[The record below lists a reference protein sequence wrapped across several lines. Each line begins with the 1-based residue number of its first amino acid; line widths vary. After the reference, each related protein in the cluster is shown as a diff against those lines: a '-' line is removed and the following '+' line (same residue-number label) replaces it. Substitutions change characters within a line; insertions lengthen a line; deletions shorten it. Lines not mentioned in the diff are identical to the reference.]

1 MSTVYENENNSIETL
16 LKQVELLI
24 EKNDDIKLSE
34 YIERI
39 HYADLSE
46 IIMELDDEKRNIV
59 FAVLSIEDAAKVLEE
74 IDSDVFVSLMSSL
87 SIEQKRR
94 LIDIMSLDD
103 IVDQLGELSETEQKD
118 IISHMDIEDAKD
130 VKELLVYE
138 DDTAGGIM
146 TTDYIAVGKNL
157 TAYKAIES
165 LRKDAEDAET
175 VYYVYVVD
183 ENEKLV
189 GVMSLRELILASPT
203 KKVEDIMNDNV
214 IKVYVD
220 EDQEDVARKVSKYDL
235 LAIPVTDGNKML
247 KGIIT
252 VDDVIDVIEEEA
264 TEDILK
270 FAGTSEEISGEENL
284 IIKIFNSIKSRL
296 PWLIVTIFGG
306 LVSARIMSE
315 FQGTLNAN
323 TTLALFVPIL
333 AGMGGNA
340 GTQSST
346 ITVRSIAMGNI
357 VGKEAIRTVIQEIS
371 VGFFVGLICSAI
383 VGIASFYLKGEM
395 LLSVIVA
402 LAMWANMLTATFIGT
417 IVPLI
422 FKKIGVDPA
431 VASAPFITTTVDIT
445 GLTIYFTLATVM
457 IVKLL

>member
-284 IIKIFNSIKSRL
+284 LIKIFNSIKSRL

-445 GLTIYFTLATVM
+445 GLTIYFTLATIM

>member
-1 MSTVYENENNSIETL
+1 MNAIYEKDGLDTL
-16 LKQVELLI
+16 LKQVEYLI

-34 YIERI
+34 FIEKI

-46 IIMELDDEKRNIV
+46 VLMELDDDKRNTV
-59 FAVLSIEDAAKVLEE
+59 FGVLSIEDAAKVLEE
-74 IDSDVFVSLMSSL
+74 IDSDIFVSLMSSL
-87 SIEQKRR
+87 SIEQKKR
-94 LIDIMSLDD
+94 LIEIMSLDD
-103 IVDQLGELSETEQKD
+103 IVDQLGELSEVEQRD
-118 IISHMDIEDAKD
+118 IISHMDVEDAKD
-130 VKELLVYE
+130 VKELLFYE
-138 DDTAGGIM
+138 EDTAGGIM

-165 LRKDAEDAET
+165 LRKDAEEAET

-183 ENEKLV
+183 ESDVLV
-189 GVMSLRELILASPT
+189 GVMSLRELILASPN

-214 IKVYVD
+214 IYVNIG

-235 LAIPVTDGNKML
+235 LAIPVIDENNKI

-264 TEDILK
+264 TEDMLK
-270 FAGTSEEISGEENL
+270 FAGVSEEINSEENL
-284 IIKIFNSIKSRL
+284 LIKIFNSVKSRL
-296 PWLIVTIFGG
+296 PWLIITIFGG
-306 LVSARIMSE
+306 LLSARIMSV
-315 FQGTLNAN
+315 FQDTLNAN

-357 VGKEAIRTVIQEIS
+357 VGKEAFRTIIQEMS
-371 VGFFVGLICSAI
+371 VGFFVGIVCSGI
-383 VGIASFYLKGEM
+383 VGIASFMLKGQM

-402 LAMWANMLTATFIGT
+402 LAMWANMFTATFIGT
-417 IVPLI
+417 LVPLV

-445 GLTIYFTLATVM
+445 GLTIYFTLATIM

>member
-1 MSTVYENENNSIETL
+1 MNTVYENGNNSIETL
-16 LKQVELLI
+16 LEQVELLI

-46 IIMELDDEKRNIV
+46 IIMELDDEKRNTV
-59 FAVLSIEDAAKVLEE
+59 FGVLSIEDAAKVLEE

-118 IISHMDIEDAKD
+118 IISHMDLEDAKD
-130 VKELLVYE
+130 VKELLVYD

-189 GVMSLRELILASPT
+189 GVMSLRELILASPN
-203 KKVEDIMNDNV
+203 KKVEDIMNDNL

-235 LAIPVTDGNKML
+235 LAIPVTDGNKIL

-284 IIKIFNSIKSRL
+284 LIKIFNSIKSRL

-306 LVSARIMSE
+306 LISARIMSE

-357 VGKEAIRTVIQEIS
+357 VGKEAFRTVVQEIS
-371 VGFFVGLICSAI
+371 VGFFVGLICSTI
-383 VGIASFYLKGEM
+383 VGVASFYLKGEM
-395 LLSVIVA
+395 LLSAIVA

-445 GLTIYFTLATVM
+445 GLTIYFTLATLM

>member
-59 FAVLSIEDAAKVLEE
+59 FGVLSIEDAAKVLEE

-445 GLTIYFTLATVM
+445 GLTIYFTLATIM